1 MSNFDLRKYLAEGRL
16 LKEQLKDIENILVQ
30 AGFDFTDGL
39 LGGVGSG
46 GGGYYDFISDKISG
60 FNLDKFD
67 EKEFNNWYDNF
78 SKEDFSEFIY
88 EKEFSEENEDD
99 IDYDM
104 IGQLSPGIYSVGDQ
118 GYAEIY
124 SNGNIQLFAIP
135 MLSDDMGSSFEPIFT
150 MDASGNVVPAMGKDE
165 VKKKL
170 ESNKYSI
177 V

>member
-1 MSNFDLRKYLAEGRL
+1 
-16 LKEQLKDIENILVQ
+16 
-30 AGFDFTDGL
+30 
-39 LGGVGSG
+39 
-46 GGGYYDFISDKISG
+46 
-60 FNLDKFD
+60 
-67 EKEFNNWYDNF
+67 
-78 SKEDFSEFIY
+78 
-88 EKEFSEENEDD
+88 
-99 IDYDM
+99 M

-165 VKKKL
+165 LKKKL
-170 ESNKYSI
+170 EINKYSI